1 MPELLISFRRPAS
14 LAAEDL
20 RSWLANQTRAFA
32 LLAGR
37 LAAEPATSD
46 APGAGP
52 SLLEVSLPPGAG
64 RTADDRITELLTDM
78 RMLGLNPHSLRQS
91 TVRTIQAHH
100 RKAPTVPLRQH
111 ERIVLYPDL
120 RRPASTVDDRA
131 DGEPES
137 THSACG
143 Y

>member
-37 LAAEPATSD
+37 LAAEPAASD

-52 SLLEVSLPPGAG
+52 SLLQVSLPPEAG

-78 RMLGLNPHSLRQS
+78 RMLGLNPQIVAPEHGALTANRESADSVCGDSPDGAYGS
-91 TVRTIQAHH
+91 TRP
-100 RKAPTVPLRQH
+100 R
-111 ERIVLYPDL
+111 RI
-120 RRPASTVDDRA
+120 A
-131 DGEPES
+131 
-137 THSACG
+137 
-143 Y
+143 

>member
-20 RSWLANQTRAFA
+20 RSWLANQTRAFG

-37 LAAEPATSD
+37 LAAEPAASD
-46 APGAGP
+46 APGP
-52 SLLEVSLPPGAG
+52 SLLQVSLPPEAG